1 VVFQRYGGGIR
12 MVKNKTALFFINSL
26 KSLLIVLLVYVV
38 FAVLTKG
45 RTVNPRTLLAV
56 LRQSVVPTL
65 ICWALVLN
73 MTLGIMNFAAGGVVL
88 CALIIGGNL
97 AKMMGLGLFGIIFF
111 CIVFSIILSG
121 ITGLLYNLMRVPAL
135 VLTIGIVLI
144 FESLPRIFFHGGVT
158 IPRRDTFLAQEPWCF
173 IVLAVMGLIF
183 YIIYNQTAFGHNLRA
198 LGSSPGIAENV
209 GLNSDKI
216 KLICFLICG
225 IFLGVAA
232 VVYGSVQA
240 DVRNVTAM
248 GSMTIMMDAFMGV
261 FLAFFLAKY
270 CDLTFAVVLGTIT
283 MKLITNGFVA
293 MGTSSTIR
301 DITTGFLLFIL
312 LAVSANQGW
321 MDRLRERKEN
331 IRAANEK
338 YALKLKAQN

>member
-1 VVFQRYGGGIR
+1 
-12 MVKNKTALFFINSL
+12 MVKGKAVELFINTL
-26 KSLLIVLLVYVV
+26 KSLAIVVLVYAV

-45 RTVNPRTLLAV
+45 RTVNYRTLLAI
-56 LRQSVVPTL
+56 LRQSVVPAL

-88 CALIIGGNL
+88 CSLIIGGNL
-97 AKMMGLGLFGIIFF
+97 AKMMGLGLVGIIIF
-111 CIVFSIILSG
+111 CIIFSIVLSG

-144 FESLPRIFFHGGVT
+144 FESLPRIFFRGGVT

-173 IVLAVMGLIF
+173 IVLAVMGLLF
-183 YIIYNQTAFGHNLRA
+183 YILYNKTAFGHNLRA
-198 LGSSPGIAENV
+198 LGSSPAVADSV
-209 GLNSDKI
+209 GLDSDKI
-216 KLICFLICG
+216 KLVCFLICG
-225 IFLGVAA
+225 IFLGIAA
-232 VVYGSVQA
+232 VIYGSAQG
-240 DVRNVTAM
+240 DIRNVTAM

-293 MGTSSTIR
+293 MGTSSTVR

-312 LAVSANQGW
+312 LAMSANQGW
-321 MDRLRERKEN
+321 MDRLRVRKEN
-331 IRAANEK
+331 ARIANEK
-338 YALKLKAQN
+338 YALKTGVSAG

>member
-1 VVFQRYGGGIR
+1 
-12 MVKNKTALFFINSL
+12 MAKNKAVGFFISAL
-26 KSLLIVLLVYVV
+26 KSLAIVIFVYII

-45 RTVNPRTLLAV
+45 RTVNYRTILAV

-97 AKMMGLGLFGIIFF
+97 AKMMGLGLVGIIIF
-111 CIVFSIILSG
+111 CVIFSIVLSG
-121 ITGLLYNLMRVPAL
+121 ITGLFYNLMRVPAL
-135 VLTIGIVLI
+135 VLTIGMVLI
-144 FESLPRIFFHGGVT
+144 FESLPRIFFRAGVT

-173 IVLAVMGLIF
+173 IVLAVMGVLF
-183 YIIYNQTAFGHNLRA
+183 YIIYNKTAFGHNLRA
-198 LGSSPGIAENV
+198 LGSSPAV
-209 GLNSDKI
+209 ADSAGLNSDKI
-216 KLICFLICG
+216 KLNCFLVCG

-232 VVYGSVQA
+232 VVYGSVQG
-240 DVRNVTAM
+240 DIRNVTAM

-270 CDLTFAVVLGTIT
+270 CDLTFAVVIGTIT

-321 MDRLRERKEN
+321 MDRLKARKEN
-331 IRAANEK
+331 IRIANEK
-338 YALKLKAQN
+338 YALKTGKSVG

>member
-1 VVFQRYGGGIR
+1 
-12 MVKNKTALFFINSL
+12 MAKNKRVLLFINAL
-26 KSLLIVLLVYVV
+26 KSLVIVMLVYAV

-45 RTVNPRTLLAV
+45 RTVNYRTVLAV

-88 CALIIGGNL
+88 CSLIIGGNL
-97 AKMMGLGLFGIIFF
+97 AKMMGMGLPGIIIF
-111 CIVFSIILSG
+111 CIIFSIVLSG

-144 FESLPRIFFHGGVT
+144 FESLPRIFFRAGVT

-173 IVLAVMGLIF
+173 IMLAVMGLLF
-183 YIIYNQTAFGHNLRA
+183 YIIYNKTAFGHNLRA
-198 LGSSPGIAENV
+198 LGSSPAIADNV

-225 IFLGVAA
+225 IFLGIAA
-232 VVYGSVQA
+232 VIYGSSQG
-240 DVRNVTAM
+240 DIRNVTAL

-270 CDLTFAVVLGTIT
+270 CNLTFAVVLGTIT

-293 MGTSSTIR
+293 MGTSSTVR

-312 LAVSANQGW
+312 LAMSANQGL
-321 MDRLRERKEN
+321 MDRLRARKEN
-331 IRAANEK
+331 ARIADEK
-338 YALKLKAQN
+338 YRLKTLA